1 MDAPSLETHK
11 VRLDQAL
18 GNVIQ
23 LWHPC
28 SLQVGGP
35 PCVCV
40 GGGLEVPS
48 NLGHSV
54 IMLHSQYLPL
64 LFVASIINCS
74 SWNEEFQWKKEQVNQ
89 LPYQG
94 DVCSVESGWANF
106 QGTLKILKQFPIF
119 NKKRQQ
125 ISIQMSNQNIHN
137 LANRIFSAVSSALTH
152 CILINN
158 RSLVSA
164 VKE

>member
-1 MDAPSLETHK
+1 MAFQSMDYWMGRW
-11 VRLDQAL
+11 RLVVL
-18 GNVIQ
+18 
-23 LWHPC
+23 P
-28 SLQVGGP
+28 
-35 PCVCV
+35 VCV
-40 GGGLEVPS
+40 WGGGLEVPS

-106 QGTLKILKQFPIF
+106 
-119 NKKRQQ
+119 
-125 ISIQMSNQNIHN
+125 
-137 LANRIFSAVSSALTH
+137 
-152 CILINN
+152 
-158 RSLVSA
+158 
-164 VKE
+164 